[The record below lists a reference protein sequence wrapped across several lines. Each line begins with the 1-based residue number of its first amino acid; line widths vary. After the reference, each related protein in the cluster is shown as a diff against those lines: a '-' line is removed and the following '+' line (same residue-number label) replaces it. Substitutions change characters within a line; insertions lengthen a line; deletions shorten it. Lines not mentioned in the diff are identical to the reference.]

1 MGGVNL
7 NKKLWRIP
15 QQGMVKGV
23 CAGIAHYLDVPV
35 KLVRILVV
43 LSVFFGLAFFTFVAY
58 IVLTFVLD
66 PMPDNVVSG
75 EQQPSSGE
83 LLAAVDRVKWSV
95 MSRLI
100 PFHCVAVS
108 ANCEDRN
115 EQSLATCRAKG

>member
-43 LSVFFGLAFFTFVAY
+43 LSIFFGLAFFTFVAY

-75 EQQPSSGE
+75 ENSSHQ
-83 LLAAVDRVKWSV
+83 AVSYWMLSIVNWLQVKSVCVRWSV
-95 MSRLI
+95 M
-100 PFHCVAVS
+100 
-108 ANCEDRN
+108 
-115 EQSLATCRAKG
+115 